1 MLFFKTIGC
10 FFHPHR
16 SAGIIKNTDTYI
28 ARFESRME
36 KALVARMTGTY
47 IKAYDAAYSESYVAG
62 TREGRRLLI
71 AQLKAASVKLPEGI
85 E

>member
-16 SAGIIKNTDTYI
+16 SAGLLKDTDAYI
-28 ARFESRME
+28 ARFEDRIE
-36 KALVARMTGTY
+36 RALVARLTGTY
-47 IKAYDAAYSESYVAG
+47 LKAYDAAYTEAYTVAG
-62 TREGRRLLI
+62 AAARKRLI
-71 AQLKAASVKLPEGI
+71 AQLKSAGIKLPEGI